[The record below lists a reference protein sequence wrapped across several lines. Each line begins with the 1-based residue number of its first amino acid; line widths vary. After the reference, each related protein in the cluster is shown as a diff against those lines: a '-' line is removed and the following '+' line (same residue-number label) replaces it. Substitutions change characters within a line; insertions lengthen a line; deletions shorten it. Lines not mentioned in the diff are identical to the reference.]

1 MYAGSSL
8 AAGFDLRSA
17 YKYTIPAGGKA
28 AVSTDI
34 QINLPKGT
42 YGRITARSGLAFVH
56 HISVGYSVL
65 DPDYTGNVVVLLFNH
80 GDKEF
85 KVLKGMRVALLV
97 CEKLEY
103 PEVLECPP
111 APEEC
116 TEWPFGPSF
125 TSTSPD
131 DSGSE
136 TTAIAQSGRRRQDEG
151 AQQRDDGDSRSNPP
165 PSTTATTPA
174 LNLDG

>member
-1 MYAGSSL
+1 M
-8 AAGFDLRSA
+8 
-17 YKYTIPAGGKA
+17 
-28 AVSTDI
+28 
-34 QINLPKGT
+34 
-42 YGRITARSGLAFVH
+42 
-56 HISVGYSVL
+56 
-65 DPDYTGNVVVLLFNH
+65 
-80 GDKEF
+80 
-85 KVLKGMRVALLV
+85 LKGMRVALLV